1 MFHLVKVA
9 EKFSSSRLVQMR
21 SQIDIMANILN
32 EAVEGAKKTHI
43 MYRCN
48 LSYRQLQRYLK
59 LLLGMKLLRAVSE
72 KESSKT
78 LFFET
83 TEKGQN
89 FLLAYGRLKA
99 LLA

>member
-1 MFHLVKVA
+1 LISL
-9 EKFSSSRLVQMR
+9 KFRRRLVPLAQAKLR

-32 EAVEGAKKTHI
+32 EAVEGTKKTRI

-48 LSYRQLQRYLK
+48 LSYKQLQSYIK
-59 LLLGMKLLRAVSE
+59 LLLGMELLRAVSE
-72 KESSKT
+72 RKSSKT

-83 TEKGQN
+83 TEKGLD
-89 FLLAYGRLKA
+89 FLLAYGRLEA

>member
-1 MFHLVKVA
+1 
-9 EKFSSSRLVQMR
+9 MR

-32 EAVEGAKKTHI
+32 ETIKEAKKTQI

-72 KESSKT
+72 KKSSKT
-78 LFFET
+78 PFFET
-83 TEKGQN
+83 TEKGKD
-89 FLLAYGRLKA
+89 FLLAYDRLKA

>member
-1 MFHLVKVA
+1 
-9 EKFSSSRLVQMR
+9 
-21 SQIDIMANILN
+21 MANILK
-32 EAVEGAKKTHI
+32 EAIKGAKKTRI

-59 LLLGMKLLRAVSE
+59 LLLGMKLLRTVSE

-83 TEKGQN
+83 TEKGQD
-89 FLLAYGRLKA
+89 FLLAYDKLKA